1 METKQSQKILANELH
16 TPARRRFQTRKTIT
30 LGIRDLF
37 QADLVDMQK
46 ISRNNKGNKYYLAV
60 IDTFTKM
67 GYAEPLKTK
76 SMKDVA
82 EAMRKI
88 LAKSGVPKHLQ
99 TDQGLEFFNKEFKAL
114 MKQHNIIHYNTWTD
128 KKAAIV
134 ERWNRTIKNKIW
146 KIFTETNST
155 NWIDIIQDVVDEYN
169 NKKHRSIKMKPVEVN
184 KSNEAQV
191 AKLLATS
198 KTSIKKPKFQVGD
211 YVRLSRYKNIFEKG
225 YTGNWTEEIFLIDKV
240 KNTVPITYVLKD
252 TNGEIVRGTFYELE
266 LQKTKLQDYF
276 RIEKVLQKKKMP
288 DGITKI
294 KVRWKGY
301 DKKYDSWINMDDSSK
316 LS

>member
-16 TPARRRFQTRKTIT
+16 APARRRFQTRKTIT

-99 TDQGLEFFNKEFKAL
+99 TDQGLR
-114 MKQHNIIHYNTWTD
+114 
-128 KKAAIV
+128 V
-134 ERWNRTIKNKIW
+134 
-146 KIFTETNST
+146 
-155 NWIDIIQDVVDEYN
+155 
-169 NKKHRSIKMKPVEVN
+169 
-184 KSNEAQV
+184 
-191 AKLLATS
+191 
-198 KTSIKKPKFQVGD
+198 FQQGV
-211 YVRLSRYKNIFEKG
+211 
-225 YTGNWTEEIFLIDKV
+225 
-240 KNTVPITYVLKD
+240 
-252 TNGEIVRGTFYELE
+252 
-266 LQKTKLQDYF
+266 
-276 RIEKVLQKKKMP
+276 
-288 DGITKI
+288 
-294 KVRWKGY
+294 
-301 DKKYDSWINMDDSSK
+301 
-316 LS
+316 